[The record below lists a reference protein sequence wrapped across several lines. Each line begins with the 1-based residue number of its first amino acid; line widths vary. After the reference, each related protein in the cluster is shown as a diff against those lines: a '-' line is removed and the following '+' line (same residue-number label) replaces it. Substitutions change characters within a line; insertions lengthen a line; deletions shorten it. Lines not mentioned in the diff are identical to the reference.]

1 MFFKNINA
9 LENKIIVKI
18 EDEIITSIDIENE
31 KNYLIALNP
40 NIKELSKD
48 RLRLIS
54 KNSLIKERIKENE
67 ILKYINEIN
76 LDEKF
81 LNNLI
86 KQRYSRIKLKN
97 KDKFINYIKNYN
109 LNIGTIEKISIEAL
123 WNQLIYQKF
132 INNVKIDKEKLKK
145 KLN

>member
-1 MFFKNINA
+1 MKILLIFILSLMFFKNINA

-86 KQRYSRIKLKN
+86 KQRYSRLKLKS
-97 KDKFINYIKNYN
+97 KDEFINYIKNYN
-109 LNIGTIEKISIEAL
+109 LNIGTIEKKF
-123 WNQLIYQKF
+123 QLKLYG
-132 INNVKIDKEKLKK
+132 IN
-145 KLN
+145 